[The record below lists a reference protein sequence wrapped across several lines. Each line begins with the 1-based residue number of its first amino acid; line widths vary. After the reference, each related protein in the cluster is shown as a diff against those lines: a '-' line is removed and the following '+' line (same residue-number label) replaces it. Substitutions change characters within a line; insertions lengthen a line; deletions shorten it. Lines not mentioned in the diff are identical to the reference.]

1 MSSKKRMRD
10 GLVSNRLAA
19 HLKLLETAMT
29 TELEWIQA
37 CNAGDID
44 EEDVLRFDHNE
55 QTYAIYH
62 LRNGFFASDGWC
74 THERAHL
81 ADGLVLGDQIECP
94 MHLGRFDIKTGDP
107 LNPPVCKKLQLHPV
121 KLQDGQVLIGLSAA
135 GQS

>member
-1 MSSKKRMRD
+1 
-10 GLVSNRLAA
+10 
-19 HLKLLETAMT
+19 MT
-29 TELEWIQA
+29 TELEWVAA
-37 CNAGDID
+37 CSAGDIE
-44 EEDVLRFDHNE
+44 EEDVLRFDHTG

-107 LNPPVCKKLQLHPV
+107 LNPPVCKKLRLHPV
-121 KLQDGQVLIGLSAA
+121 RSSSDAERISPVDSLPFLFRWTGIVEFDPDRVPLTPDKEA
-135 GQS
+135 

>member
-1 MSSKKRMRD
+1 MYD
-10 GLVSNRLAA
+10 GSVSN
-19 HLKLLETAMT
+19 KLTADRKRLETTMT
-29 TELEWIQA
+29 TELEWVAA
-37 CNAGDID
+37 CSAGDIE
-44 EEDVLRFDHNE
+44 EEDVLRFDHTG

-107 LNPPVCKKLQLHPV
+107 LNPPVCKKLRLHPV
-121 KLQDGQVLIGLSAA
+121 KLRDGNVLIGLSVA